1 MRKFVFSML
10 AAAFLTTACAS
21 GAFALDKSA
30 KPTAPGAG
38 QLMPMRVWILPGTN
52 GANSGY
58 YEYFTIMMNVS
69 DLNVDIEAPKYEA
82 VFPAGPDV
90 PQIRSK
96 P

>member
-1 MRKFVFSML
+1 MRKFIFSIL
-10 AAAFLTTACAS
+10 AATFLTAAFAS

-30 KPTAPGAG
+30 KPTTPGSG

>member
-1 MRKFVFSML
+1 MRKFMFSVLTAALLM
-10 AAAFLTTACAS
+10 AAFAPRA
-21 GAFALDKSA
+21 GALDKSA
-30 KPTAPGAG
+30 KPAAPGTG

-58 YEYFTIMMNVS
+58 YEYFTIMMNV
-69 DLNVDIEAPKYEA
+69 DIEAPKYEA

>member
-10 AAAFLTTACAS
+10 ASVLLMGVFTS
-21 GAFALDKSA
+21 GALALDKSA
-30 KPTAPGAG
+30 KPAAPGAG
-38 QLMPMRVWILPGTN
+38 QLMPMRVWILPGTE

-82 VFPAGPDV
+82 TFPAGPDV

>member
-1 MRKFVFSML
+1 MRKFMFSVLTAALLM
-10 AAAFLTTACAS
+10 AAFAP
-21 GAFALDKSA
+21 GAGALDKSA
-30 KPTAPGAG
+30 KPAVPGTG

-58 YEYFTIMMNVS
+58 YEYFTILMNVS